1 VGAALD
7 RACIRMGGLT
17 MSVLR
22 RLGVPVCNAEGT
34 SLSDLSGYRLL
45 VCGLVAEPLS
55 LAIDEVR
62 ALPRSVV
69 NARLTSVSGFGV
81 RADWG
86 GVLWTDFEGGI
97 PVLAEARHAAFFSAG
112 GYETTLPLADLR
124 LPKVMLAWEVGGE
137 PIEIE
142 HGGPLRLVVPHL
154 WGYKSC
160 KWVTR
165 IELRRG
171 PRPGYWE
178 RRGHTDGAAI
188 QPGTTAD
195 MNDSG
200 TCKAIRGGGE
210 VTEF

>member
-1 VGAALD
+1 
-7 RACIRMGGLT
+7 

-22 RLGVPVCNAEGT
+22 RLDVPVFNTERT
-34 SLSDLSGYRLL
+34 KLSDLSAYRVL

-55 LAIDEVR
+55 LTIEEVR
-62 ALPRSVV
+62 AMPRSVV
-69 NARLTSVSGFGV
+69 NARLTSVSGFSV

-86 GVLWTDFEGGI
+86 GVLWTEFEKCL
-97 PVLAEARHAAFFSAG
+97 PLLPEASHVTFSSPG
-112 GYETTLPLADLR
+112 GYETTVPLRELR
-124 LPKVMLAWEVGGE
+124 EPKVLLAWEVGGE
-137 PIEIE
+137 PIETE
-142 HGGPLRLVVPHL
+142 YGGPVRLVVPHL

-165 IELRRG
+165 IELRQG

-178 RRGHTDGAAI
+178 RRGYTDSAEI

-195 MNDSG
+195 INDGGKRKPIS
-200 TCKAIRGGGE
+200 GGGE